1 MTKKRKISPVDP
13 VLALDPA
20 TPDTDFGRGTI
31 KDNALKAVVTSKLFT
46 TRIEKAKKGKGSFQR
61 KDKHK
66 GRESYSIAA

>member
-1 MTKKRKISPVDP
+1 MAKKRKSSPVAP
-13 VLALDPA
+13 VVTLVPT
-20 TPDTDFGRGTI
+20 TPETDFGRGTI

-46 TRIEKAKKGKGSFQR
+46 TRVEKAKKGKGSFQR